1 VRSRVGG
8 EPADYLS
15 RARDRHLYV
24 DRNGDEQSL
33 VDTAKDEE

>member
-1 VRSRVGG
+1 MGG

-15 RARDRHLYV
+15 RARHLYV

-33 VDTAKDEE
+33 VDTAKDDE